1 MSVPAE
7 RTPPADRIGRRP
19 PRGRFAARYIADPK
33 HGPLPAL
40 LLVLTIVTGLVD
52 AASIL
57 ALGRVFVANMTG
69 NVVFI
74 GFALAGAPGFSL
86 AGSLSALIGF
96 VIGALGGGAVIARM
110 AAHRGRL
117 LRDTAVAELVLFAVA
132 VVIAVVA
139 EPMGGSAR
147 VGVAFVLAVALG
159 LQNTSVRRLAV
170 PDLTTTVLTMT
181 ITGIAADIKRSSYAV
196 AMRRALSVAC
206 MFAGAVVGA
215 VLVLNVNVQ
224 TPLAIAA
231 GLAAI
236 VAIGAAAASRHPAA
250 WHDVS

>member
-1 MSVPAE
+1 MSGPAE
-7 RTPPADRIGRRP
+7 PAST
-19 PRGRFAARYIADPK
+19 ADPAAGKPSGLVTHYFADAK

-40 LLVLTIVTGLVD
+40 LLLLTIVTGLVD

-69 NVVFI
+69 NVVFV

-86 AGSLSALIGF
+86 AGSIFALVGF
-96 VIGALGGGAVIARM
+96 LVGALGAGAAITRM
-110 AAHRGRL
+110 SVHRGRL
-117 LRDTAVAELVLFAVA
+117 LRDTATAEFVLF
-132 VVIAVVA
+132 VIAVIIA
-139 EPMGGSAR
+139 ITAAPMGSTAR

-181 ITGIAADIKRSSYAV
+181 LTGIAADIRQSSYAV
-196 AMRRALSVAC
+196 AARRALSVLC
-206 MFAGAVVGA
+206 MFAGAIVGA
-215 VLVLNVNVQ
+215 VLVLHVNVQ

-231 GLAAI
+231 ALAGI
-236 VAIGAAAASRHPAA
+236 VAIEAAVASRHPAA
-250 WHDVS
+250 WHDLS

>member
-1 MSVPAE
+1 V
-7 RTPPADRIGRRP
+7 RRP
-19 PRGRFAARYIADPK
+19 FAGHYIADPK

-110 AAHRGRL
+110 SAHRGRL
-117 LRDTAVAELVLFAVA
+117 LRDTAGAEFVLLAVA
-132 VVIAVVA
+132 VIVAVA
-139 EPMGGSAR
+139 AAPMGRSAR
-147 VGVAFVLAVALG
+147 VAVAFLLAVALG
-159 LQNTSVRRLAV
+159 LQNASVRRLAV

-181 ITGIAADIKRSSYAV
+181 ITGIAADIRRSSYVVAV
-196 AMRRALSVAC
+196 RRALSVLC
-206 MFAGAVVGA
+206 MFAGAIVGA
-215 VLVLNVNVQ
+215 VLILHVNVQ
-224 TPLAIAA
+224 TPLAIAT
-231 GLAAI
+231 GLVAI
-236 VAIGAAAASRHPAA
+236 VAIAAAAASRHPAA
-250 WHDVS
+250 WHDAS